1 MPGFLKF
8 PVHHHQV
15 SRVFI
20 YCLALAATVWLSVS
34 ARTAA
39 AASLADRIG
48 YLLRSDPAQ
57 LNGAQISISIVQIA
71 HGTATP
77 IYGYHPNLPL
87 MPGSNGKLLTT
98 SAAFAKLGPD
108 GVLHTYLYRV
118 GDDLVMMGG
127 GDPALGDPVLC
138 RRVGWTVTTAFDN
151 WAAYLKRTGQT
162 NFHDVV
168 VDDHIFNQNF
178 FNRQWPKGQSLD
190 WYEAQVCGLNFSDNC
205 LNWLPMI
212 QPNGAP
218 GVRIF
223 PSTPYTP
230 VTIQARRG
238 SVQSVWLYRR
248 PNSNHFFLR
257 GQIRYSDSNYPLQV
271 TINNPA
277 LYTGAVLKQ
286 SFLSHGI
293 AISGVVRSEGI
304 TALAAQKKVRPVLLA
319 SYGTPLTDILKRAHI
334 DSFNLMAE
342 CLCKLL
348 GHDATGQP
356 GSWANGT
363 AAVKAY
369 LGTIGVNPALTH
381 MVDGSGL
388 SHHDRVA
395 TSAITTIL
403 ARIATEPHGQ
413 VFIDTMAKPGQG
425 TFVNRLTRSPARAF
439 LRVKDGHVTGASTLS
454 GYLTLAHA
462 RFAFAIFVN
471 HYRGNVN
478 GWEDQVVN
486 ALYNSVR

>member
-8 PVHHHQV
+8 SVYRHRV
-15 SRVFI
+15 SGLFLC
-20 YCLALAATVWLSVS
+20 CLILVTGSWLSVG
-34 ARTAA
+34 AGTTAA
-39 AASLADRIG
+39 ATLADRIS

-57 LNGAQISISIVQIA
+57 LNGSQISISIVKVSPGMA
-71 HGTATP
+71 LP

-98 SAAFAKLGPD
+98 SAAFAKLGPK

-118 GDDLVMMGG
+118 GDDLVIVGG

-138 RRVGWTVTTAFDN
+138 RQVGWTVTTAFDN
-151 WAAYLKRTGQT
+151 WAAYLKKIGQT
-162 NFHDVV
+162 HFHDVI
-168 VDDHIFNQNF
+168 VDDHIFNQHF
-178 FNRQWPKGQSLD
+178 FNHQWPRGQSLD

-205 LNWLPMI
+205 LNWLPTI

-238 SVQSVWLYRR
+238 PVQSVWMYRQ
-248 PNSNHFFLR
+248 PDSNHFFCR
-257 GQIRYSDSNYPLQV
+257 GQIRYSDTAYPLQV

-293 AISGVVRSEGI
+293 AISGAVRSEGL
-304 TALAAQKKVRPVLLA
+304 TALAAQKGVRPILLA

-334 DSFNLMAE
+334 DSYNLMAE

-369 LGTIGVNPALTH
+369 LGTIGVNAALTH

-403 ARIATEPHGQ
+403 AHVAAEPQGQ

-425 TFVNRLTRSPARAF
+425 TFVNRLTRSPARVF

-454 GYLTLAHA
+454 GYLTLAQA
-462 RFAFAIFVN
+462 RYAFAIFVN